1 MKALL
6 AILIGASIFVYCGVH
21 VLDHRRPESQNVIWV
36 IGTAAG
42 AILGLY
48 GLIANHYDHIRR
60 R

>member
-1 MKALL
+1 
-6 AILIGASIFVYCGVH
+6 
-21 VLDHRRPESQNVIWV
+21 VIWV